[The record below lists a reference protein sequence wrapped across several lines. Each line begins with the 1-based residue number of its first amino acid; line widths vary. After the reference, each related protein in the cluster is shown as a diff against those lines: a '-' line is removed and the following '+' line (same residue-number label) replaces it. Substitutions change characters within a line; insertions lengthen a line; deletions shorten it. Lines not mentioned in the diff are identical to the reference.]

1 MQPFHE
7 VLCALGLSRCDA
19 LRQHRGISD
28 CLVLMESP
36 KLHPFSHR
44 DENRSCR
51 MGVFAGDLESLTN
64 HGIQLLFGSGHS
76 GSIGSEFVHPWF
88 SLKAAGVVLARAV
101 L

>member
-1 MQPFHE
+1 
-7 VLCALGLSRCDA
+7 
-19 LRQHRGISD
+19 
-28 CLVLMESP
+28 
-36 KLHPFSHR
+36 
-44 DENRSCR
+44 

-64 HGIQLLFGSGHS
+64 HGIQLPFGSGHS

>member
-1 MQPFHE
+1 MCFGTEP
-7 VLCALGLSRCDA
+7 LRCFAAAQRD
-19 LRQHRGISD
+19 LRL

-36 KLHPFSHR
+36 KLHPFSQR

-64 HGIQLLFGSGHS
+64 HGIQLPFGSGHS
-76 GSIGSEFVHPWF
+76 VSIGSEFMHPWF
-88 SLKAAGVVLARAV
+88 SLKAAGVVLARTV